1 MFVMFVDTNMMKPK
15 KVKLGKTFLNFG
27 CVPTVDVI
35 KTNIKNFNLAEKEKI
50 MLMYANMAI
59 DAFQSNKTTWINTFI
74 KDESLKAPLQEFV
87 NSQTV
92 YTKQVVIS

>member
-1 MFVMFVDTNMMKPK
+1 
-15 KVKLGKTFLNFG
+15 
-27 CVPTVDVI
+27 
-35 KTNIKNFNLAEKEKI
+35 

-92 YTKQVVIS
+92 YTKQLVKSTWDITGALTQATVGKLFAKGE